1 MKEKIK
7 ELSKKWWFWAIVII
21 VVLMAFSG
29 MCDNEEKNTN
39 TDNNVKDQTQETKTN
54 KFLEGTNSDDFAE
67 ILKSVTGIE
76 NINGVISDDLITY
89 ISENSK
95 YSIKMIANKD
105 TKEICYVKIIA
116 LTSEDATNV
125 FMSLNRINYKNENN
139 ANYTSWLVDNIGK
152 ESTTK
157 IGEANFSLSLDTNN
171 HSVLEMNTD
180 GSENYINK

>member
-1 MKEKIK
+1 
-7 ELSKKWWFWAIVII
+7 
-21 VVLMAFSG
+21 
-29 MCDNEEKNTN
+29 
-39 TDNNVKDQTQETKTN
+39 
-54 KFLEGTNSDDFAE
+54 
-67 ILKSVTGIE
+67 
-76 NINGVISDDLITY
+76 
-89 ISENSK
+89 
-95 YSIKMIANKD
+95 MIANKD

-157 IGEANFSLSLDTNN
+157 IGEANFSLSLYTNN